1 MLAKKF
7 RLTGAKNFS
16 RIQKQGTVCQ
26 STNFGIAYIKRG
38 DANPSRFGFIVS
50 TKIARDA
57 VDRNRFRRAMSE
69 SVRINSISL
78 TPGYDVVFLAK
89 TTINRISTTD
99 IMKEVYTALKN
110 VGLAK

>member
-7 RLTGAKNFS
+7 KLTGAKDFD
-16 RIQKQGTVCQ
+16 RVQKTGKVYQ
-26 STNFGIAYIKRG
+26 STNFGIAYVSRNDGIF
-38 DANPSRFGFIVS
+38 SRFAFIVS
-50 TKIARDA
+50 TKIAKEA
-57 VDRNRFRRAMSE
+57 VDRNRVKRAMSE